1 MILCWGVNHTV
12 ASVAQREQVAV
23 PKGLLAR
30 WLMTCRAAELAEVV
44 ILSTCNRTE
53 IYAVCAGDELESA
66 QRCVAHA
73 VEQCAPQAAAVLH
86 EIGYWHVGDAAVR
99 HLFRVA
105 SSLDAMVVGE
115 PQILGQ
121 VKQAYDAAC
130 AVGAVGPQ
138 CHHVFQRAFRA
149 AKRVREQTGL
159 GERPVSIGS
168 VAVALATQL
177 FGDLSR
183 CRALVL
189 GSGEMGTEVGQY
201 LRAAEIGHLA
211 ISGRNGER
219 LTALA
224 ERTAA
229 TVVPWTSWP
238 AQLGDID
245 IVICSTAAT
254 QPVMTRVHVDAAR
267 RGREARPLFLID
279 LALPRNI
286 ESDCADGT
294 AVYLYDLDDLKAI
307 AEQNLDARRAA
318 VDTAEGLVAAM
329 AESAWNTLQSA
340 HRGVLSSL
348 HQKCEMIRQQEVSR
362 TLQQLG
368 GHDMAIAQALD
379 CCTHAIVAKMLHDPI
394 VAVKADDPA
403 PIEWLR
409 RLFRLA

>member
-12 ASVAQREQVAV
+12 ASVAQREQGAV

-53 IYAVCAGDELESA
+53 IYAVYAGEEIESA
-66 QRCVAHA
+66 QHCVAHA
-73 VEQCAPQAAAVLH
+73 ITQCAPQAAAVLH
-86 EIGYWHVGDAAVR
+86 DIGYWHVGGAVVR

-115 PQILGQ
+115 PHILGQ

-130 AVGAVGPQ
+130 AIGAVGPQ

-211 ISGRNGER
+211 ISGRNSER
-219 LTALA
+219 LAALA
-224 ERTAA
+224 ERTLS
-229 TVVPWTSWP
+229 TVVPWTTWP
-238 AQLGDID
+238 AQLSETD

-254 QPVMTRVHVDAAR
+254 LPVMTRAHVDDAR
-267 RGREARPLFLID
+267 RGRAEHPLFLID

-286 ESDCADGT
+286 ASDCADRH

-307 AEQNLDARRAA
+307 AEQNLDARRKV

-329 AESAWNTLQSA
+329 AESAWKTLQSTY
-340 HRGVLSSL
+340 HGVVSSL
-348 HQKCEMIRQQEVSR
+348 HHKCEMIRQQEVSR

-368 GHDMAIAQALD
+368 GHDVAVAQALD

-403 PIEWLR
+403 PIEWIR